1 MDNLVLLCRTHH
13 RLVHEAGYGVR
24 FEAGEGAVFSMPDGK
39 VIPQGPETRSRG
51 KKVREGE
58 TGNRSRGRPGP
69 PGYPGREA
77 GLGHVFAITSGNHKN
92 GLNITPDTSIPA
104 WHGEIMDNST
114 AVDML
119 LQCE

>member
-24 FEAGEGAVFSMPDGK
+24 FEAGEGAVFSMPGGK

-51 KKVREGE
+51 
-58 TGNRSRGRPGP
+58 N
-69 PGYPGREA
+69 
-77 GLGHVFAITSGNHKN
+77 VFAITSANQKK
-92 GLNITPDTSIPA
+92 GLNITPGTSIPA

-119 LQCE
+119 LECE